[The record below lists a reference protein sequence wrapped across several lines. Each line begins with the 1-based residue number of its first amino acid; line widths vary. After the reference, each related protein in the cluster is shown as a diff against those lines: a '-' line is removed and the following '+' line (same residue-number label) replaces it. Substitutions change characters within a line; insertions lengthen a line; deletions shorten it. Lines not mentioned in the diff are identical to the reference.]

1 MPNLEKGLRRARAS
15 VRPPVGN
22 LATAPAYEVATP
34 DSALPFD
41 LARLRYVEP
50 DKDWLEQNRVVVDEI
65 SAASASYK
73 MLRTRVLQRMRPN
86 GWRTLAVTSAGPGEG
101 KTLTAVNLAVQLA
114 RHAGTSVVLVDL
126 DLRNPSI
133 HHRLGIEPR
142 YGLLDHLHDNVPLER
157 IGVRLGMDGLGV
169 ILNDEPTPDS
179 SELLTSAKVATL
191 VDTLKA
197 GDDRIVIFDMPP
209 MLAADDFLAFAPLV
223 DAVLLV
229 VAEGKTTRANLGAL
243 QELLQ
248 NVNVIGT
255 VLNAS
260 AEKTAPYSY
269 YYGHG
274 REGRQTSRAT

>member
-1 MPNLEKGLRRARAS
+1 MPNLDKGLRRARAA
-15 VRPPVGN
+15 VRAPVSRTAAAQS
-22 LATAPAYEVATP
+22 LEVASPASAPA
-34 DSALPFD
+34 FD
-41 LARLRYVEP
+41 LAQLRYVEP
-50 DKDWLEQNRVVVDEI
+50 DRDWLEQNRVVVDEI

-101 KTLTAVNLAVQLA
+101 KSLTAINLAIQLA
-114 RHAGTSVVLVDL
+114 RHARASVVLVDL
-126 DLRNPSI
+126 DLRNPSL

-142 YGLLDHLHDNVPLER
+142 HGVLDYLHDDVPLER
-157 IGVRLGMDGLGV
+157 IGLRLGLDGLGV

-179 SELLTSAKVATL
+179 SELLSSSKAAAL
-191 VDTLKA
+191 VDTLKG

-209 MLAADDFLAFAPLV
+209 MLAADDVLAFAPLV
-223 DAVLLV
+223 DGVLLV
-229 VAEGKTTRANLGAL
+229 VSEGKTTRANLGAL

-260 AEKTAPYSY
+260 AEETAPYSY
-269 YYGHG
+269 YYGKG
-274 REGRQTSRAT
+274 GDAR

>member
-1 MPNLEKGLRRARAS
+1 MANLDKGLRRARAA
-15 VRPPVGN
+15 VRPHATNRTAAAPVI
-22 LATAPAYEVATP
+22 EVATP
-34 DSALPFD
+34 TTPPAFD
-41 LARLRYVEP
+41 LTHCRYVEP
-50 DKDWLEQNRVVVDEI
+50 DREWLEQNRIVVDEI

-86 GWRTLAVTSAGPGEG
+86 AWRTLAVTSAGPGEG
-101 KTLTAVNLAVQLA
+101 KSLTSINLAIQLA
-114 RHAGTSVVLVDL
+114 RHARTSVVLVDL
-126 DLRNPSI
+126 DLRNPSL

-142 YGLLDHLHDNVPLER
+142 YGLLDHLHDDVPLER
-157 IGVRLGMDGLGV
+157 IGLRLGLDGLGV

-179 SELLTSAKVATL
+179 SELLSSSKAAAL
-191 VDTLKA
+191 VETLKN

-209 MLAADDFLAFAPLV
+209 MLAADDVLAFAPLV
-223 DAVLLV
+223 DGVLLV

-255 VLNAS
+255 VLNGS

-269 YYGHG
+269 YYG
-274 REGRQTSRAT
+274 QSRDAR

>member
-1 MPNLEKGLRRARAS
+1 MANLDKGLRRARAA
-15 VRPPVGN
+15 VRAPVGRT
-22 LATAPAYEVATP
+22 AGAPALEVASP
-34 DSALPFD
+34 GSAPFFD
-41 LARLRYVEP
+41 LAQLRHVEP
-50 DKDWLEQNRVVVDEI
+50 DRQWLEQNRVVVDEI

-86 GWRTLAVTSAGPGEG
+86 GWRTLVVTSAGPGEG
-101 KTLTAVNLAVQLA
+101 KSLTALNLSIQLA
-114 RHAGTSVVLVDL
+114 RHARASVVLVDL
-126 DLRNPSI
+126 DLRNPSL

-142 YGLLDHLHDNVPLER
+142 YGLLDHFHDDVPLER
-157 IGVRLGMDGLGV
+157 IGLRLGLDGLGV

-179 SELLTSAKVATL
+179 SELLSSPKAAAL
-191 VDTLKA
+191 VETLKG
-197 GDDRIVIFDMPP
+197 GDDRIVVFDMPP
-209 MLAADDFLAFAPLV
+209 MLAADDVLAFAPLV
-223 DAVLLV
+223 DGVLLV

-269 YYGHG
+269 YYGQS
-274 REGRQTSRAT
+274 REGR